1 MNHAMVILGR
11 VRRFYAL
18 GIVCAATLAAGL
30 VLEHRSFAEP
40 KPAQRTDHQVTLT
53 VVRGLRDHL
62 TRHPL
67 DQDISNRTFDSFFK
81 SLDPMKV
88 YFTQAD
94 IDEFSKS
101 RNDLGNMLGKGD
113 VSFAYKVFDR
123 LLKRTDERVALVDEL
138 LRSDF
143 DFTKDETIVTDPKLT
158 LYAKDDAEMRDKW
171 RKLIKYDLLMKKL
184 DKLEGQE
191 ARDKISRRYHS
202 IAKMRHQSTG
212 DDLLEIYLTSLT
224 TSYDPH
230 TSYMSPSTEESFDI
244 AMRLSLEGIGA
255 KLQYDDGLTKVTELV
270 PGGAADKDGRLKP
283 GDHVLGV
290 GQGRDGEM
298 VDVEDMNI
306 NEVVKLIRGKA
317 GTVVR
322 LKVRPAD
329 KGEPKIIDITRASIE
344 LKDSEARAEVIDLGD
359 PDALTKDAK
368 DTISKDTA
376 DKETASKETASK
388 DNGVKIGAEVR
399 AAILEHSR
407 KPDGTPYKIGVIDLP
422 SFYMDMKGSR
432 LGLEDF
438 KSTTRDMEKILREF
452 KAKGVDAVILD
463 LRRNGGG
470 ALNEA
475 ISTTGL
481 FIDEGPVVQVK
492 DSNGRV
498 QQLDDPDKG
507 VAWDGPLVVLQS
519 KFSAS
524 ASEIFAG
531 AIQDYGRGLILGDRT
546 SHGKG
551 TVQSMI
557 YLGQELFA
565 GLTNAPPLGA
575 LKITIQQFYRPDG
588 DSTQN
593 RGVVSDVELPSITT
607 HLDVGESDLDFALK
621 FDRVNSAPYAKVNLV
636 DKRVVDELRAR
647 SAQRVQQSEDFQKVE
662 KKIARYKQLKE
673 QKNISLNEE
682 KFMAERADFNTDKE
696 EEKQFEQLEDSNRPV
711 VKRDYYFNEALAV
724 TLDYLQLLR
733 GAGMN
738 GVASGVR
745 PAINAAQ
752 SAR

>member
-1 MNHAMVILGR
+1 MNHATGILGR
-11 VRRFYAL
+11 VRRVYAL
-18 GIVCAATLAAGL
+18 GILCGATLAAGL
-30 VLEHRSFAEP
+30 VPAEHSFAEP
-40 KPAQRTDHQVTLT
+40 RPEKRNDREVTLT
-53 VVRGLRDHL
+53 IVRGLRDHL
-62 TRHPL
+62 TRHPM
-67 DQDISNRTFDSFFK
+67 DEDISRRTFDSFFK

-94 IDEFSKS
+94 INEFSKY
-101 RNDLGNMLGKGD
+101 RTDLANKIKKGD
-113 VSFAYKVFDR
+113 VSFAYQVFDR

-138 LRSDF
+138 LKSDF
-143 DFTKDETIVTDPKLT
+143 DFTADETIVTDPKLT
-158 LYAKDDAEMRDKW
+158 VYAKDDAEVRDKW

-184 DKLEGQE
+184 DKVEGKE
-191 ARDKISRRYHS
+191 ARDKIARRYHS
-202 IAKMRHQSTG
+202 IAKMRHQSTS

-224 TSYDPH
+224 SSYDPH

-255 KLQYDDGLTKVTELV
+255 KLKYDDGLTKVTELV
-270 PGGAADKDGRLKP
+270 PGGAAEKDGRLKP
-283 GDHVLGV
+283 GDHVLAV
-290 GQGRDGEM
+290 GQGRTGDM

-322 LKVRPAD
+322 LKLKPAD
-329 KGEPKIIDITRASIE
+329 EGEPKIVDITRASIE
-344 LKDSEARAEVIDLGD
+344 LKDSEARAEVIEMSE
-359 PDALTKDAK
+359 PEVAATSVKDAI
-368 DTISKDTA
+368 DV
-376 DKETASKETASK
+376 KEGGGDGSQARS
-388 DNGVKIGAEVR
+388 V
-399 AAILEHSR
+399 ILEHSR
-407 KPDGTPYKIGVIDLP
+407 KPDGKPYKIGVIDLP

-432 LGLEDF
+432 LGLDDY
-438 KSTTRDMEKILREF
+438 KSTTRDIDRILRDF

-492 DSNGRV
+492 DSSGRV

-557 YLGQELFA
+557 YLADGLFA
-565 GLTNAPPLGA
+565 GLKNVDPMGA

-588 DSTQN
+588 ASTQN
-593 RGVVSDVELPSITT
+593 RGVVSDVELPSITS
-607 HLDVGESDLDFALK
+607 HLDVGESDLDYALK
-621 FDRVNSAPYAKVNLV
+621 FDRVNSTPYAKVNLV
-636 DKRVVDELRAR
+636 DKRIVDELRTR
-647 SAQRVQQSEDFQKVE
+647 SARRVQQSDDFQKVE

-673 QKNISLNEE
+673 QKSVSLNEAT
-682 KFMAERADFNTDKE
+682 FMAERADFNSDKE
-696 EEKQFEQLEDSNRPV
+696 EEKQLEQLEESNRPV

-724 TLDYLQLLR
+724 TLDYVQMLR
-733 GAGMN
+733 GAALN
-738 GVASGVR
+738 GVASGMR
-745 PAINAAQ
+745 PTVHGE
-752 SAR
+752 